1 MIDAMGTAARGMAD
15 GVTRLARA
23 ADGIARD
30 AESTG
35 TASSMVELRR
45 ARHQVAANAVAF
57 RTADETIGTLLDV
70 LA

>member
-15 GVTRLARA
+15 GFTRLGRA

-30 AESTG
+30 TELVGA
-35 TASSMVELRR
+35 AASMVELRR
-45 ARHQVAANAVAF
+45 ARHQVAANAAAL